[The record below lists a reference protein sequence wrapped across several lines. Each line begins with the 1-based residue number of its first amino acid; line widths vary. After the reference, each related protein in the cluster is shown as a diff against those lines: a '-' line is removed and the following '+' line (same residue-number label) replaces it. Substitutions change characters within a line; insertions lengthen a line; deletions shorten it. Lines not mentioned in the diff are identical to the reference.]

1 MTVRDMVRELQVEI
15 RDTPDLLPDRASELM
30 NRLTGLLGNINDEI
44 RDADAGYAVVL
55 LKLLDDGYPANQA
68 RIRAE
73 ISPEYRRK
81 QEAKHTKELAVE
93 LVRSLKYYLR
103 AKADEMGLTR

>member
-1 MTVRDMVRELQVEI
+1 MTVRDMVRAIQVEI
-15 RDTPDLLPDRASELM
+15 RETPDLLPDRAAELLM
-30 NRLTGLLGNINDEI
+30 MQTSLLGNISDEI
-44 RDADAGYAVVL
+44 RDADAAYAVVL

-93 LVRSLKYYLR
+93 LIRSIKWYLR
-103 AKADEMGLTR
+103 AKAEELNLS